1 MKLVTHDGIFHADD
15 VFASAALL
23 AAFPGAAL
31 DRTRD
36 PQRVAAADI
45 AFDVGGG
52 AYDHHQRGGNGARPN
67 GIPYAAFGL
76 VWKAYGPEMVA
87 ALGRYTSV
95 EMGWLFTV
103 ADAVDRLLVQQIDAA
118 DNGYAL
124 SGPPVIDGVRGVS
137 VSSVIAWLNDEAR
150 PEQAFDTA
158 LGIADAVLR
167 NVVRQAANQVDGAA
181 AMRAALHRMR
191 DGIAVLDQYVPDW
204 QAQACANPRALYVV
218 YPSAGTWRVQGVP
231 AVYGAPGVRK
241 ALPEAWGGLDGAALA
256 ALAGV
261 ADATFAH
268 RGLFIAGAVSR
279 EGALALAQLAVD
291 AQSQPVDEDED

>member
-1 MKLVTHDGIFHADD
+1 MQTLVTHGGIFHADD

-23 AAFPGAAL
+23 AAFPGASL

-36 PQRVAAADI
+36 PQRVAAADL
-45 AFDVGGG
+45 ALDVGGG
-52 AYDHHQRGGNGARPN
+52 AYDHHQRGGNGARDN

-87 ALGRYTSV
+87 GLGGYTSV
-95 EMGWLFTV
+95 EMGWLFAV

-118 DNGYAL
+118 DNGFAL
-124 SGPPVIDGVRGVS
+124 SGPPVIDGVRGAS
-137 VSSVIAWLNDEAR
+137 VSSVIAWLNDESR

-158 LGIADAVLR
+158 LGIADTILR
-167 NVVRQAANQVDGAA
+167 NVVRTAANQVDGAGLV
-181 AMRAALHRMR
+181 RAAVVAAT

-241 ALPEAWGGLDGAALA
+241 ALPEAWGGLDGDALA
-256 ALAGV
+256 VLTGV

-279 EGALALAQLAVD
+279 EGALALAQLAVA
-291 AQSQPVDEDED
+291 AQSLPVDED

>member
-1 MKLVTHDGIFHADD
+1 MKLVTHDGIFHGDD

-23 AAFPGAAL
+23 AAFPGASL
-31 DRTRD
+31 DRTRN
-36 PQRVAAADI
+36 PQRAAAADI

-87 ALGRYTSV
+87 GLGGYTSV

-118 DNGYAL
+118 DNGFAL

-137 VSSVIAWLNDEAR
+137 VSSVIAWLNDERR
-150 PEQAFDTA
+150 PEQAFEAALETA
-158 LGIADAVLR
+158 YTILR
-167 NVVRQAANQVDGAA
+167 NVVRQAAAQVDGAA

-191 DGIAVLDQYVPDW
+191 DGIVVLDQYVPDW

-241 ALPEAWGGLDGAALA
+241 ALPGAWGGLDGDALA
-256 ALAGV
+256 LLTGV

-279 EGALALAQLAVD
+279 EGALALAQLAVA
-291 AQSQPVDEDED
+291 AQSLPVDEDED